1 MFLWSRWHVLGDS
14 GRHSGIV
21 RDDGEA
27 VGFGCNE
34 GGQCHVLPGPAGTH
48 HVATAAGACHSILV
62 RDAGESVEFGYNRY
76 GQGDELARAVRG
88 ALARES
94 RLGTARAPR
103 ARPGALP
110 RPFRSSSSSIGSTV
124 GMTTLQRNHAFN
136 PTAINHYSGVRCCR
150 HFGVFASINATHRL
164 THRSI
169 SSVLVAVQE
178 RLAHAFAWMVV
189 VKELNMP
196 APCATRP
203 SPP

>member
-48 HVATAAGACHSILV
+48 HVATAASACHSILV

-88 ALARES
+88 ALARRS
-94 RLGTARAPR
+94 RLGTHPLAPR
-103 ARPGALP
+103 QISLRPTSP
-110 RPFRSSSSSIGSTV
+110 RFVRPLLGTPLLECFAGYITV
-124 GMTTLQRNHAFN
+124 A
-136 PTAINHYSGVRCCR
+136 
-150 HFGVFASINATHRL
+150 
-164 THRSI
+164 
-169 SSVLVAVQE
+169 
-178 RLAHAFAWMVV
+178 
-189 VKELNMP
+189 
-196 APCATRP
+196 
-203 SPP
+203 